1 MQLEMVM
8 ENLNL
13 LNSSAMNDILDE
25 NTNNGDEKM
34 DSEHTMTAPTASRN
48 YCRT

>member
-25 NTNNGDEKM
+25 NTNNGDEK
-34 DSEHTMTAPTASRN
+34 N
-48 YCRT
+48 GFRTYDDGAYSK